1 VSNPPYVGENERP
14 SLQPEVRDYDPALAL
29 FGGPE
34 GWEFPARFIH
44 ESYDRLL
51 EDGVLI
57 LEIGATQAP
66 ILKEKSASRP
76 WKSLLVSQDYQA
88 LDRFLILHR

>member
-1 VSNPPYVGENERP
+1 
-14 SLQPEVRDYDPALAL
+14 VRDYDPALAL